1 MLARGLICLFVLAG
15 SLLPAPAHAAA
26 GWEPGA
32 AQQVYDPKGKL
43 YAYAPAAIEQGATE
57 HYWTCHNTTDG
68 KIKDDIWHTRRSGG
82 KIVGDRRVIASGG
95 TGWDK
100 YHNCDPAVVA
110 VTARYQGVTYGYAMF
125 YLGNDV
131 NASAHNQIGV
141 AFAKTLDGPWVKY
154 PKPVVAFP
162 FDDPAAWGAGQP
174 AVTAVDPAAGRLL
187 LFYTAGGPGGTRAY
201 RRDITLAD
209 MSAPVVGPAV
219 EVTRAGLTGTD
230 GKPDVL
236 NNFDV
241 AYDPSRDRFYAVREQ
256 HPYPTVAPKQI
267 GASLQVASI
276 DGASIWNGGGS
287 WRVEGVIDPALTGLP
302 RNHNAG
308 IVRTV
313 YGTLP
318 DSGSLTVIFTESCAG
333 TCASLW
339 SYDLWRVTG
348 TLT

>member
-1 MLARGLICLFVLAG
+1 M
-15 SLLPAPAHAAA
+15 
-26 GWEPGA
+26 
-32 AQQVYDPKGKL
+32 
-43 YAYAPAAIEQGATE
+43 
-57 HYWTCHNTTDG
+57 
-68 KIKDDIWHTRRSGG
+68 
-82 KIVGDRRVIASGG
+82 
-95 TGWDK
+95 
-100 YHNCDPAVVA
+100 
-110 VTARYQGVTYGYAMF
+110 
-125 YLGNDV
+125 
-131 NASAHNQIGV
+131 
-141 AFAKTLDGPWVKY
+141 
-154 PKPVVAFP
+154 
-162 FDDPAAWGAGQP
+162 
-174 AVTAVDPAAGRLL
+174 GRLASPRSPPSIPPP
-187 LFYTAGGPGGTRAY
+187 YGCCCSTPRAVPAGLGPTVA
-201 RRDITLAD
+201 T
-209 MSAPVVGPAV
+209 SPWPTCPPPVVGPAV